1 MAKEARKGKAVTKS
15 SAKASPEREAL
26 VASAEAWREAKAR
39 ERAARDALAVL
50 VREGVATAAFTETK
64 AAKWTGIPR
73 MTIRKMLGKD

>member
-1 MAKEARKGKAVTKS
+1 MPKEKEKA
-15 SAKASPEREAL
+15 AGQANPEREAL
-26 VASAEAWREAKAR
+26 VAAADAWREAKVS

-50 VREGVATAAFTETK
+50 VREGVATEAFTETK